1 MYNKIS
7 SLTISIAMLFS
18 ILLIGTAGYIVIE
31 DYSLVDAIF
40 MTIITVSTVGY
51 NEVEPLSPKG
61 EIFTIFMIIFSFGAF
76 AYAVTSITRFVIDG
90 EFRNYFINKKTA
102 RKIKH
107 LNNHIII
114 CGYGRN
120 GFEAARTLKD
130 KGEKFVVVEDDP
142 DIVDEIR
149 LRDKLLYVEGDST
162 DEDVLRLA
170 GIHKAR
176 ALIST
181 LPNDADNLLVVF
193 SARGLHNDM
202 LIISRASHEW
212 SNAKLKKA
220 GANNVIMPDLV
231 GGRRMAKL
239 VAQPNVISFLNYM
252 MRKQRG
258 EAQLV
263 ELSCNKFSKVF
274 REKTIEELKFKKI
287 SGVNII
293 GLKDT
298 DSQYFFNPDPKLKLL
313 PTHKLFVMG
322 NPSQIKKLQAAIF
335 D

>member
-1 MYNKIS
+1 
-7 SLTISIAMLFS
+7 MLS
-18 ILLIGTAGYIVIE
+18 GILLIGTTGYVFIE
-31 DYSLVDAIF
+31 DYNLIDAVF

-51 NEVEPLSPKG
+51 HEVEPLSPKG
-61 EIFTIFMIIFSFGAF
+61 EIFTIFLIIFSFGAF
-76 AYAVTSITRFVIDG
+76 AYAVTSITRFVVDG
-90 EFRNYFINKKTA
+90 GFRNYFINKRTA

-107 LNNHIII
+107 LHNHIII

-120 GFEAARTLKD
+120 GFEAARTLKA
-130 KGEKFVVVEDDP
+130 KGENFVVIEDEP
-142 DIVDEIR
+142 NVVDEIR
-149 LRDKLLYVEGDST
+149 LRDRLLYVEGDST
-162 DEDVLRLA
+162 DEDILDLA

-193 SARGLHNDM
+193 SARGLNEKM
-202 LIISRASHEW
+202 LIISRASNEW

-220 GANNVIMPDLV
+220 GADNVIMPDLV

-263 ELSCNKFSKVF
+263 ELSCNKFLKVF
-274 REKTIEELKFKKI
+274 QEKTIEELKFKKI

-293 GLKDT
+293 GLKDI
-298 DSQYFFNPDPKLKLL
+298 DGQYFFNPNPKLKLQ
-313 PTHKLFVMG
+313 PTYKLFVMG
-322 NPSQIKKLQAAIF
+322 NPNQIKKLKSAIF
-335 D
+335 E